1 LGTQDE
7 VLNAKEDIWHNC
19 LMNEDARLTII
30 QAASAEEIEQVRT
43 LFKEY
48 AAALGV
54 DLCFQNFDQELQE
67 LPGEYSPPEGVL
79 LLAFQ
84 GSELAGC
91 VAMRKISDE
100 VCEMKRL
107 FARPKFRGQAIGR
120 TLAKR
125 VIEEGRKHGY
135 RRMRLDTL
143 PSMKQAIP
151 LYRSLGFREIE
162 PYRYNPIEGAIFME
176 LEL

>member
-1 LGTQDE
+1 M
-7 VLNAKEDIWHNC
+7 
-19 LMNEDARLTII
+19 MNEVAGLTFV
-30 QAASAEEIEQVRT
+30 QAVSADEIEHGRT

-54 DLCFQNFDQELQE
+54 DLCFQNFDQELRE

-91 VAMRKISDE
+91 VAMRKISDN

-107 FARPKFRGQAIGR
+107 FARPKFRGQGIGR
-120 TLAKR
+120 TLANR
-125 VIEEGRKHGY
+125 IIEEGRKRGY

-151 LYRSLGFREIE
+151 LYRSLGFKEIE
-162 PYRYNPIEGAIFME
+162 PYRYNPVEGAIFME
-176 LEL
+176 LNL

>member
-1 LGTQDE
+1 M
-7 VLNAKEDIWHNC
+7 WHNS
-19 LMNEDARLTII
+19 LMSDGAGLNFVP
-30 QAASAEEIEQVRT
+30 AASLEEIDKVRT

-54 DLCFQNFDQELQE
+54 DLCFQNFDQELRE
-67 LPGEYSPPEGVL
+67 LPGEYSPPGGVL

-91 VAMRKISDE
+91 VAMRKISDDI
-100 VCEMKRL
+100 CEMKRL
-107 FARPKFRGQAIGR
+107 FARPQFRGQGIGR

-125 VIEEGRKHGY
+125 IIEEGRKRRY

-151 LYRSLGFREIE
+151 LYYSLGFKPIE
-162 PYRYNPIEGAIFME
+162 PYRYNPVEGAIFME

>member
-1 LGTQDE
+1 M
-7 VLNAKEDIWHNC
+7 WHNFFMSDC
-19 LMNEDARLTII
+19 VKLTFVH
-30 QAASAEEIEQVRT
+30 AESAEEIEQART

-48 AAALGV
+48 ATSLGV
-54 DLCFQNFDQELQE
+54 DLCFQNFDQELRE

-84 GSELAGC
+84 GQDLAGC
-91 VAMRKISDE
+91 VALRKISDD

-107 FARPKFRGQAIGR
+107 FARPQFRGQGIGR
-120 TLAKR
+120 ALATR
-125 VIEEGRKHGY
+125 IIEEGRKRGY

-151 LYRSLGFREIE
+151 LYYSFGFKPIE
-162 PYRYNPIEGAIFME
+162 PYRYNPVEGAIFME

>member
-1 LGTQDE
+1 MSDC
-7 VLNAKEDIWHNC
+7 AK
-19 LMNEDARLTII
+19 LTFVP
-30 QAASAEEIEQVRT
+30 AGSAEEIEQART

-48 AAALGV
+48 ATSLGV
-54 DLCFQNFDQELQE
+54 DLCFQNFDQELRE
-67 LPGEYSPPEGVL
+67 LPGEYSPPGGVL

-91 VAMRKISDE
+91 VALRKISDE

-107 FARPKFRGQAIGR
+107 FARPQFRGQGIGR
-120 TLAKR
+120 ALAIEI
-125 VIEEGRKHGY
+125 IEEGQKRGY

-151 LYRSLGFREIE
+151 LYHSLGFKPIE
-162 PYRYNPIEGAIFME
+162 PYRYNPVEGAIFME